1 MCCAAIHLFMWAPL
15 LHLYILIS
23 VSNLLGGGYQQ
34 WNMILVFWIK
44 VDVVKKLPAR
54 QLWRLLRLV
63 GYHMAPDSLLQDPFT
78 LHALN
83 IMVSVILSTYIELH
97 NRCNFCFN
105 DRIQFKNLL
114 KSFYPSFHP
123 LCLFSLFSKVPIIF
137 LSLSYFYQRAS
148 VSFYQ

>member
-1 MCCAAIHLFMWAPL
+1 
-15 LHLYILIS
+15 
-23 VSNLLGGGYQQ
+23 
-34 WNMILVFWIK
+34 
-44 VDVVKKLPAR
+44 
-54 QLWRLLRLV
+54 
-63 GYHMAPDSLLQDPFT
+63 MAPDYLLQDPFT

-114 KSFYPSFHP
+114 KSFYSSFHP

-137 LSLSYFYQRAS
+137 LSLSYFYRRAS